1 MIDMVAFESAMSEI
15 AEVRTSY
22 MNKAVDAIVD
32 GKNSQFIKDL
42 RNTSDEDVKQ
52 IIEGYGNDN
61 SDSDSE

>member
-1 MIDMVAFESAMSEI
+1 MIDMVAFESAMNEI

-22 MNKAVDAIVD
+22 MNMAIDAIVD
-32 GKNSQFIKDL
+32 AKNSQFIKDL

-61 SDSDSE
+61 GDRE

>member
-1 MIDMVAFESAMSEI
+1 MIDMVAFESAMNEI

-42 RNTSDEDVKQ
+42 RNTSDKGVKQ
-52 IIEGYGNDN
+52 IIERYGNDN
-61 SDSDSE
+61 GDRE